1 MSRAKAMS
9 DEDPML
15 LAKRVLAVPREHGDA
30 VIHAGLHGHTMRRT
44 LETWIEAHRLAVG
57 SGNLAANEA
66 AEGEAN
72 RVEAGSA
79 YSKNR
84 LGVDPR
90 EIPRMAKEGI
100 EPPRG
105 ADAAKTRFVS

>member
-72 RVEAGSA
+72 RVEAGFMRELAAGAVRLFEEQARRRSKRDSA
-79 YSKNR
+79 N
-84 LGVDPR
+84 G
-90 EIPRMAKEGI
+90 EG
-100 EPPRG
+100 G
-105 ADAAKTRFVS
+105 D